1 MAIAKAERLMNLALC
16 LLGTRRPL
24 SKREL
29 RGSIEAYLEAGSDDS
44 FNRMFER
51 DKDDLRELGLVIET
65 VENLDGDTGYLARR
79 DSNRLPA
86 ITLDAEEAAAL
97 GLAAKVWQ
105 QARLAGAASGA
116 LQKLRAAGMPEAE
129 DSYEAQHSALEP
141 RIPVHEAA
149 FEPLMLACRDRRPVV
164 FDYRKGNAARP
175 EQRQVEPWTLE
186 CWRGHWYLAG
196 WDRDRAAERVFRL
209 SRITG
214 KVRSRAGS
222 FTAPVPDVVT
232 VRETVESWAGE
243 TATRTARDPAAHRL
257 RLSAARQGRVGTGTG
272 RRLGRVG
279 DSVRARS
286 GCLAGGVRPG
296 CGRPGAR
303 GSAGRRGGA
312 AARRG
317 QGLRGTVTTMA
328 ANAIDQTRR
337 MLSLVTYLRER
348 PGAHVGDVARAFGIT
363 EDELISDLD
372 VLPMCGTSFRGGDL
386 LDIDTDGDRIW
397 WHNPRRRRRAAAAR
411 GRRGDRAA
419 GGRARR
425 GHAARAARGRPRG
438 PDPGHRQAGGGGGRG
453 GRGELPA
460 VRDLRVRGR
469 GLRRGGPGD
478 LGAPAAVAAVLL
490 ARARRAHRARGRP
503 DPAVRRR
510 ATPTWR
516 PGAGSPR
523 RGRTFRLDRVA
534 EIRLLDDPVR
544 AAGDRTA
551 GSVGGA
557 RAALRRRSRGGHR
570 GGTRRTLGGGVLPAR
585 QRGESRG
592 RWSAHHAAYTAP
604 VLAAPAGA
612 AARPGRADRRAPG
625 PRGQRAAGG
634 T

>member
-65 VENLDGDTGYLARR
+65 VENLDGETGYLARR
-79 DSNRLPA
+79 DCNRLPA

-164 FDYRKGNAARP
+164 FDYRKANAARP

-196 WDRDRAAERVFRL
+196 WDRDRGAERVFRL

-214 KVRSRAGS
+214 RVRSRAGS

-243 TATRTARDPAAHRL
+243 TATRSARIRL
-257 RLSAARQGRVGTGTG
+257 RAGCGYPLRSRAPVHTGTRG
-272 RRLGRVG
+272 RLGRVG
-279 DSVRARS
+279 DSVRARARR
-286 GCLAGGVRPG
+286 LARGVRPG
-296 CGRPGAR
+296 RRRAGAR
-303 GSAGRRGGA
+303 GSAGRCGGP

-317 QGLRGTVTTMA
+317 QGLRGTRTTMA

-348 PGAHVGDVARAFGIT
+348 PGARVGDVARAFGIT

-397 WHNPRRRRRAAAAR
+397 WHNPDDVAEPLRLAADEATALLV
-411 GRRGDRAA
+411 
-419 GGRARR
+419 
-425 GHAARAARGRPRG
+425 AARAVATL
-438 PDPGHRQAGGGGGRG
+438 PGLRESDRQALLRATAKLEAAAGEAAGASSRLSVTFESEGGVFADVDRAISE
-453 GRGELPA
+453 RRRLW
-460 VRDLRVRGR
+460 LR
-469 GLRRGGPGD
+469 
-478 LGAPAAVAAVLL
+478 VLL

-510 ATPTWR
+510 THVHGGLVPALRGAAHLPAR
-516 PGAGSPR
+516 PGGRDQAAR
-523 RGRTFRLDRVA
+523 RTR
-534 EIRLLDDPVR
+534 R
-544 AAGDRTA
+544 AARDRAA

-557 RAALRRRSRGGHR
+557 GAAVRRRPRGR
-570 GGTRRTLGGGVLPAR
+570 GRGRPRRALGRRVLPAR
-585 QRGESRG
+585 QRGGAAR
-592 RWSAHHAAYTAP
+592 RRAAHHAAHA
-604 VLAAPAGA
+604 
-612 AARPGRADRRAPG
+612 
-625 PRGQRAAGG
+625 
-634 T
+634 